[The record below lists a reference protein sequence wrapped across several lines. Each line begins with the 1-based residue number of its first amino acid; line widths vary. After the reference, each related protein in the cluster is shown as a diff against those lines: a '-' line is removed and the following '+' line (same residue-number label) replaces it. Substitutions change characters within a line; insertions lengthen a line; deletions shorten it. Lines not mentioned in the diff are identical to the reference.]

1 MELINDF
8 SYFNGIKSINTGSSL
23 QQSDGLNAGIN
34 SFDFPLD
41 VKDYGEEPFLVGGKY
56 GLYFVASGDVS
67 ENMVDFRVE
76 SGSIQGGI
84 VFTGNGLTL
93 SVIYTKMNDLSCAR
107 INQLAWNAAVTKWGA
122 NAKTNFGQLNTMYFN
137 GFEGGFILK
146 PYYRGTD
153 DIITELNA
161 KLSNN
166 YVYCSSNSNG
176 IGTEL
181 GNPIYMKKPII
192 INGNKVSMGIS
203 QQSFTVTNNTND
215 LDINVKFV
223 PRFKTAIQRLINPTD
238 CRIQELFGLNSI
250 YGIMDRLTFKH
261 TKHIT
266 HYGNNTATI
275 NVFYLTGY
283 LIDTKV
289 IQTLGSSEDLPAMDN
304 SFVELYCN
312 NTIRVNESSTTQL
325 EVRGSNL
332 DYINEQILIHLYDED
347 NVILPSAGD
356 FTNVDFVPPTCV
368 FDFPMDEDD
377 TATTINFSDNSISLG
392 RKTNGLITNL
402 FIDCDNTPNEGA
414 LQMDQRYTIYFTKFK
429 YWVEQ
434 NSNDNAEYYNLCV
447 INYAT
452 PMLRTLSNSQIVKEM
467 IGVCSD
473 NFIVIDGIP
482 RGCNDTHY
490 LTGSIFVKESTVTK
504 TMHVYIGVRSLNSY
518 VLNKITHYFDFSFTG
533 YKTRGTMPYYGE
545 GGYSRYGQILMTS
558 DYTVFLS
565 NGSKKTP
572 VLTDYR
578 TARKYND
585 DSLMLNSLKNISNQI
600 NSIEENF
607 RIDTAR
613 GCLPSELWGN
623 TIKPYMS
630 EWILDEQT
638 AIKANDYEAIRQNF
652 SVIEVEAQL
661 TVGETPKTYKD
672 TEYNI
677 RFMTYPT
684 FSSETS
690 TSVSNIS
697 GVFIERK
704 TTRTVCGFAIPLT
717 DFYTQLKNCV
727 SKGVEYT
734 RTFTNVPYQY
744 YYYNGVSVDISLGIV
759 YKFIIKN
766 VLYDI
771 PLTNHNLIAPNT
783 AFLFKPQY
791 ADKYLATNDTALLKK
806 NIKLHPMFQILK
818 DSTGSEIGTIK
829 VSSIMKMDFN
839 YKQYYVDMSVRI
851 QIMPSMYRNVW
862 YFPDNLFELFSV
874 KIGMGSNVT
883 SDVTYY
889 PLDPNYH
896 TAFLRENHPQVTY
909 YVDNGILITN
919 FRILETSTCPF
930 NFSNLMK
937 ITVNFSL
944 KTNFYSSNSYR
955 AFSCTFNLMDTITP
969 TRDTL
974 QYCGSLYVPS
984 YYEYDRVN
992 TSIYHT
998 LFNGATHT
1006 CASNPF
1012 NNNNAG
1018 IVIKTKSGTGKVHVL
1033 LRSSAE
1039 SRKSVQYGNG
1049 STLVVTMIYTVNDIS
1064 SILQMYPTVMAR
1076 GTTTDGT
1083 TPTTGCL
1090 KLSYQNHKPVA
1101 ANKPII
1107 VRSIIRSNSIKFYI
1121 LNHNFGLIYSGST
1134 TGAMNNYYNYNTSA
1148 FYLGEGIRVTN
1159 ANTNYQICIKY
1170 ASIDNFEELR
1180 SNNIDF

>member
-1 MELINDF
+1 MELITDF

-76 SGSIQGGI
+76 SGSSISGGI

-93 SVIYTKMNDLSCAR
+93 SVTYTKMNDLSCAR
-107 INQLAWNAAVTKWGA
+107 INQMAWNAAVSTWGA
-122 NAKTNFGQLNTMYFN
+122 KAKTNFGKLTKMYFN
-137 GFEGGFILK
+137 GFEGNFILK

-166 YVYCSSNSNG
+166 YVYCTSITSGVQFGGS
-176 IGTEL
+176 
-181 GNPIYMKKPII
+181 IYMKKPII
-192 INGNKVSMGIS
+192 INGNKVSMGIGH
-203 QQSFTVTNNTND
+203 QTFTITNNDNVD
-215 LDINVKFV
+215 FNVKFV
-223 PRFKTAIQRLINPTD
+223 PRFKTAIKLLINPTD

-266 HYGNNTATI
+266 HYGNSTATI
-275 NVFYLTGY
+275 NVFYIGGY
-283 LIDTKV
+283 PIDTKV

-332 DYINEQILIHLYDED
+332 DYVNDQILIHLYDED
-347 NVILPSAGD
+347 NVILPSESD
-356 FTNVDFVPPTCV
+356 YTNVDFIPPTCV

-377 TATTINFSDNSISLG
+377 TTTTINFSDGISLG

-414 LQMDQRYTIYFTKFK
+414 LQMHQRYSIYFTKLK

-434 NSNDNAEYYNLCV
+434 NSNDQAEYYNLCV

-452 PMLRTLSNSQIVKEM
+452 PMLRTLSTSSIVNEA

-490 LTGSIFVKESTVTK
+490 LTGTIFVKESTATR
-504 TMHVYIGVRSLNSY
+504 TMHVYIGVRSLNNH
-518 VLNKITHYFDFSFTG
+518 VLNKITHYLDYSFSN
-533 YKTRGTMPYYGE
+533 YKTRGSMPYYGE
-545 GGYSRYGQILMTS
+545 EGYSDYGQILMTS

-565 NGSKKTP
+565 YGLKKTP
-572 VLTDYR
+572 VLTDYK

-585 DSLMLNSLKNISNQI
+585 DSSMLNSLKSISNQI
-600 NSIEENF
+600 NSLEENI
-607 RIDTAR
+607 RMDMAR
-613 GCLPSELWGN
+613 GTNMSEHWGN
-623 TIKPYMS
+623 TMLPYIS
-630 EWILDEQT
+630 GFILDTQT
-638 AIKANDYEAIRQNF
+638 AIKANDYEAIRENF
-652 SVIEVEAQL
+652 SVIELEVYYLERPTTL
-661 TVGETPKTYKD
+661 IKD
-672 TEYNI
+672 TEFNI

-684 FSSETS
+684 FRNKTS
-690 TSVSNIS
+690 TSVINVS
-697 GVFIERK
+697 GIFVENKF
-704 TTRTVCGFAIPLT
+704 TRTVTGLQIQLT
-717 DFYTQLKNCV
+717 DFYSNFQNCV
-727 SKGVEYT
+727 SKGLDYT
-734 RTFTNVPYQY
+734 RTFTNVTYKD
-744 YYYNGVSVDISLGIV
+744 YYYNGVGVSLGSTIV
-759 YKFIIKN
+759 SKVILKN

-771 PLTNHNLIAPNT
+771 PLTNHNLIAPED
-783 AFLFKPQY
+783 AFLFKPQTS
-791 ADKYLATNDTALLKK
+791 DKYLATNDTALLKK
-806 NIKLHPMFQILK
+806 NIQLHPMCKILT
-818 DSTGSEIGTIK
+818 DSKGSEIGTIK

-839 YKQYYVDMSVRI
+839 YMQYYVDMSVRI

-862 YFPDNLFELFSV
+862 YFPDNLFELF
-874 KIGMGSNVT
+874 KITIGMGSSVT

-889 PLDPNYH
+889 PLDPDYH
-896 TAFLRENHPQVTY
+896 TNYLRENHPQVTY
-909 YVDNGILITN
+909 HVDNGILITN
-919 FRILETSTCPF
+919 FRVLETSTCPF

-944 KTNFYSSNSYR
+944 KTNFYSSSPYR
-955 AFSCTFNLMDTITP
+955 AFSYTFNLIDTITP
-969 TRDTL
+969 KRDTL
-974 QYCGSLYVPS
+974 QYCGSLFVPS
-984 YYEYDRVN
+984 YSICDRVN
-992 TSIYHT
+992 TGVT
-998 LFNGATHT
+998 ATFFNGATNT
-1006 CASNPF
+1006 YASNPF

-1018 IVIKTKSGTGKVHVL
+1018 VVIKTKSGTGKTHIL
-1033 LRSSAE
+1033 LRSSTE
-1039 SRKSVQYGNG
+1039 SRNSVQYGYN
-1049 STLVVTMIYTVNDIS
+1049 STLIMTTIYTVNDVS
-1064 SILQMYPTVMAR
+1064 TILKMYPIIVSR
-1076 GTTTDGT
+1076 GAVTNGT
-1083 TPTTGCL
+1083 TPTTNYL
-1090 KLSYQNHKPVA
+1090 RLAYQNHKPGVT

-1107 VRSIIRSNSIKFYI
+1107 VRSVIRSGNVKYYI
-1121 LNHNFGLIYSGST
+1121 LNNNFGFIYSGST
-1134 TGAMNNYYNYNTSA
+1134 IAAMQNYYGYTTSA
-1148 FYLGEGIRVTN
+1148 LYLGSDISVSNSN
-1159 ANTNYQICIKY
+1159 ANYQICIKY

-1180 SNNIDF
+1180 CNNIDF

>member
-1 MELINDF
+1 MELITDF
-8 SYFNGIKSINTGSSL
+8 SYFNGIKSVNTDSSL

-76 SGSIQGGI
+76 SGSIAGGI

-93 SVIYTKMNDLSCAR
+93 SVTYTKMNDLSCAR
-107 INQLAWNAAVTKWGA
+107 INQMAWNAAVTKWGA
-122 NAKTNFGQLNTMYFN
+122 NAKTNFGKLTKMYFN
-137 GFEGGFILK
+137 GFEGSFILK

-166 YVYCSSNSNG
+166 YVYCTSITSG
-176 IGTEL
+176 IQFG
-181 GNPIYMKKPII
+181 GSIYMKKPII

-223 PRFKTAIQRLINPTD
+223 PRFKTAIHHLINPTD

-266 HYGNNTATI
+266 HYGNSTATI
-275 NVFYLTGY
+275 NVFFLGGY
-283 LIDTKV
+283 PIDTKV
-289 IQTLGSSEDLPAMDN
+289 IQTLGSSVDLPAMDN
-304 SFVELYCN
+304 SFTELYCN
-312 NTIRVNESSTTQL
+312 NTIRVNESSTTHL
-325 EVRGSNL
+325 EVNGSNL
-332 DYINEQILIHLYDED
+332 DYINDQILIHLYDED
-347 NVILPSAGD
+347 NVILPSESD
-356 FTNVDFVPPTCV
+356 YTNVDFIPPTCV

-377 TATTINFSDNSISLG
+377 TATTINFYDGISLG

-402 FIDCDNTPNEGA
+402 FIDCDNTANEGA
-414 LQMDQRYTIYFTKFK
+414 LQMYQRYSIYFTKLK

-434 NSNDNAEYYNLCV
+434 NSNDQAEYYNLCV

-452 PMLRTLSNSQIVKEM
+452 PMLRTLSTSAIVNEA

-490 LTGSIFVKESTVTK
+490 LTGTIFVKESTVTR
-504 TMHVYIGVRSLNSY
+504 TMHVYIGVRSLNSH
-518 VLNKITHYFDFSFTG
+518 VLNKITHYLDYSFSD

-545 GGYSRYGQILMTS
+545 GGYSDYGQILMTS

-565 NGSKKTP
+565 MGLKKSP

-585 DSLMLNSLKNISNQI
+585 DSSMLNSLKSISNQI
-600 NSIEENF
+600 NSLEENI
-607 RIDTAR
+607 RIDMAR
-613 GCLPSELWGN
+613 GTNMSELWGN
-623 TIKPYMS
+623 TILPYIS
-630 EWILDEQT
+630 EWILDTQT
-638 AIKANDYEAIRQNF
+638 AITANDYEAIRENF
-652 SVIEVEAQL
+652 SVIEVEVY
-661 TVGETPKTYKD
+661 TVGNVLQGTYKD

-690 TSVSNIS
+690 TSVNNIS
-697 GVFIERK
+697 GIFIENK
-704 TTRTVCGFAIPLT
+704 NARTVTGYHLQLT
-717 DFYTQLKNCV
+717 DFYSNFQNCV
-727 SKGVEYT
+727 SKGIEYT
-734 RTFTNVPYQY
+734 RTFTTNVGFQE
-744 YYYNGVSVDISLGIV
+744 YYYNGVAVSSRIGVVNKLIL
-759 YKFIIKN
+759 KN

-771 PLTNHNLIAPNT
+771 PLTNHNLIAPED
-783 AFLFKPQY
+783 AFLFKPQTS
-791 ADKYLATNDTALLKK
+791 DKYLATNDTALLKK
-806 NIKLHPMFQILK
+806 NVQLHPMCKILT
-818 DSTGSEIGTIK
+818 DSKGSEIGTIK

-839 YKQYYVDMSVRI
+839 FMQYYVDMSVRI

-862 YFPDNLFELFSV
+862 YFPDNLFELF
-874 KIGMGSNVT
+874 KITIGMGSSVT

-889 PLDPNYH
+889 PLDPAYH
-896 TAFLRENHPQVTY
+896 SGFLRENHPQVTY
-909 YVDNGILITN
+909 HVDNGILITN
-919 FRILETSTCPF
+919 FRVLETSTCPF

-944 KTNFYSSNSYR
+944 KTNFYSSSPYR
-955 AFSCTFNLMDTITP
+955 AFSYTFNLMDTITP
-969 TRDTL
+969 KRETL
-974 QYCGSLYVPS
+974 QYCGSLFVPS
-984 YYEYDRVN
+984 CSVFDRVN
-992 TSIYHT
+992 TGVTAT
-998 LFNGATHT
+998 LFNGATNT
-1006 CASNPF
+1006 YATNPF

-1018 IVIKTKSGTGKVHVL
+1018 VVIKTKDGTGKTHIL

-1039 SRKSVQYGNG
+1039 SRKSVQYGTG
-1049 STLVVTMIYTVNDIS
+1049 STLVMTTIYTVNDIS
-1064 SILQMYPTVMAR
+1064 SVLKMYPIIISR
-1076 GTTTDGT
+1076 GVATGT
-1083 TPTTGCL
+1083 IPTSYVSRL
-1090 KLSYQNHKPVA
+1090 AYQNHKPVA

-1107 VRSIIRSNSIKFYI
+1107 ARTIIRGTSVKYYI

-1134 TGAMNNYYNYNTSA
+1134 NASMSNYHSYSTSSL
-1148 FYLGEGIRVTN
+1148 YLGGDISVTSSN
-1159 ANTNYQICIKY
+1159 ANYQICIKY

-1180 SNNIDF
+1180 CNNIDF

>member
-1 MELINDF
+1 MELITDF

-76 SGSIQGGI
+76 SGSSISGSI

-93 SVIYTKMNDLSCAR
+93 SVTYTKMNDLSCAR
-107 INQLAWNAAVTKWGA
+107 INQMAWNAAVSTWGA
-122 NAKTNFGQLNTMYFN
+122 KAKTNFGKLTKMYFN
-137 GFEGGFILK
+137 GFEGNFILK

-166 YVYCSSNSNG
+166 YVYCTSITSG
-176 IGTEL
+176 IQFG
-181 GNPIYMKKPII
+181 GSIYMKKPII

-215 LDINVKFV
+215 LDINIKFV

-266 HYGNNTATI
+266 HYGNSTATI
-275 NVFYLTGY
+275 NVFFIGGY
-283 LIDTKV
+283 PIDTKV

-332 DYINEQILIHLYDED
+332 DYVNDQILIHLYDED
-347 NVILPSAGD
+347 NVILPSESD
-356 FTNVDFVPPTCV
+356 YTNVDFIPPTCV

-377 TATTINFSDNSISLG
+377 TAATINFSDGISLG

-414 LQMDQRYTIYFTKFK
+414 LQMYQRYSIYFTKLK

-434 NSNDNAEYYNLCV
+434 NSNDQAEYYNLCV

-452 PMLRTLSNSQIVKEM
+452 PMLRTLSTSSIVNEA

-490 LTGSIFVKESTVTK
+490 LTGTIFVKESTATR
-504 TMHVYIGVRSLNSY
+504 TMHVYIGVRSLNNH
-518 VLNKITHYFDFSFTG
+518 VLNKITHYLDYSFSN
-533 YKTRGTMPYYGE
+533 YKTRGSMPYYGE
-545 GGYSRYGQILMTS
+545 GGYSDYGQILMTS

-565 NGSKKTP
+565 HASKKTP

-585 DSLMLNSLKNISNQI
+585 DSLMLNSLKSISNQI
-600 NSIEENF
+600 NSLEENI
-607 RIDTAR
+607 RMDMAR
-613 GCLPSELWGN
+613 GTNMSEHWGN
-623 TIKPYMS
+623 TMLPFIS
-630 EWILDEQT
+630 GWILDTQT
-638 AIKANDYEAIRQNF
+638 AIKANDYEAIRENF
-652 SVIEVEAQL
+652 SVIELEVYYLEKPTTL
-661 TVGETPKTYKD
+661 KD
-672 TEYNI
+672 TEFNI

-684 FSSETS
+684 FRDKTS
-690 TSVSNIS
+690 TSVINVS
-697 GVFIERK
+697 GIFVENKF
-704 TTRTVCGFAIPLT
+704 TRSVRGFQIQLT
-717 DFYTQLKNCV
+717 DFYSNFQNCV
-727 SKGVEYT
+727 SKGLDYT
-734 RTFTNVPYQY
+734 RTFTNVTCEE
-744 YYYNGVSVDISLGIV
+744 YYYNGVTVSLGSSSIV
-759 YKFIIKN
+759 SKVILKN

-771 PLTNHNLIAPNT
+771 PLTNHNLKAPED
-783 AFLFKPQY
+783 AFLFKPQTS
-791 ADKYLATNDTALLKK
+791 DKYLATNDTALLKK
-806 NIKLHPMFQILK
+806 NIQLHPMCKILT
-818 DSTGSEIGTIK
+818 DSKGSEIGTIK

-839 YKQYYVDMSVRI
+839 YMQYYVDMSVRI

-862 YFPDNLFELFSV
+862 YFPENLFELF
-874 KIGMGSNVT
+874 KITIGMGSSVT

-889 PLDPNYH
+889 PLDPDYH
-896 TAFLRENHPQVTY
+896 TNYLRENHPQVTY
-909 YVDNGILITN
+909 HVDNGILITN
-919 FRILETSTCPF
+919 FRVLETSTCPF

-944 KTNFYSSNSYR
+944 KTNFYSSSQYR
-955 AFSCTFNLMDTITP
+955 AFSYTFNLIDTITP
-969 TRDTL
+969 KRDTL
-974 QYCGSLYVPS
+974 QYCGSLFVPS
-984 YYEYDRVN
+984 YSIRDRVN
-992 TSIYHT
+992 TGVT
-998 LFNGATHT
+998 ATFFNGATNTH
-1006 CASNPF
+1006 ASNPF

-1018 IVIKTKSGTGKVHVL
+1018 VVIKTKSGTGKTHIL
-1033 LRSSAE
+1033 LRSSTE
-1039 SRKSVQYGNG
+1039 SRNSVQYGYN
-1049 STLVVTMIYTVNDIS
+1049 STLIMTTIYTVNDVS
-1064 SILQMYPTVMAR
+1064 TILKMYPIIVSQGAVTN
-1076 GTTTDGT
+1076 GT
-1083 TPTTGCL
+1083 TPTTNYL
-1090 KLSYQNHKPVA
+1090 RLAYQNHKPGVT

-1107 VRSIIRSNSIKFYI
+1107 VRSVIRSGNVKYYI
-1121 LNHNFGLIYSGST
+1121 LNNNFGFIYSGST
-1134 TGAMNNYYNYNTSA
+1134 FAAMQKYYGYTTSA
-1148 FYLGEGIRVTN
+1148 LYLGSDISVSNSN
-1159 ANTNYQICIKY
+1159 ANYQICIKY

-1180 SNNIDF
+1180 CNNIDF

>member
-1 MELINDF
+1 MELITDF

-76 SGSIQGGI
+76 SGSSISGGI

-93 SVIYTKMNDLSCAR
+93 SVTYTKMNDLSCAR
-107 INQLAWNAAVTKWGA
+107 INQMAWNAAVSTWGA
-122 NAKTNFGQLNTMYFN
+122 KAKTNFGKLTKMYFN
-137 GFEGGFILK
+137 GFEGNFILK

-161 KLSNN
+161 KLSNK
-166 YVYCSSNSNG
+166 YVYCTSITSGVQFGGS
-176 IGTEL
+176 
-181 GNPIYMKKPII
+181 IYMKKPII

-215 LDINVKFV
+215 LDINIKFV
-223 PRFKTAIQRLINPTD
+223 PRFKTAIQRLINPTN

-266 HYGNNTATI
+266 HYGNSTATI
-275 NVFYLTGY
+275 NVFYIGGY
-283 LIDTKV
+283 PIDTKV

-332 DYINEQILIHLYDED
+332 DYVNDQILIHLYDED
-347 NVILPSAGD
+347 NVILPSVSD
-356 FTNVDFVPPTCV
+356 YTNVDFIPPTCV

-377 TATTINFSDNSISLG
+377 TATTINFSDGISLG

-414 LQMDQRYTIYFTKFK
+414 LQMNQRYSIYFTKLK

-434 NSNDNAEYYNLCV
+434 NSNDQAEYYNLCV

-452 PMLRTLSNSQIVKEM
+452 PMLRTLSTSAIVNEA

-490 LTGSIFVKESTVTK
+490 LTGTIFVKESTATR
-504 TMHVYIGVRSLNSY
+504 TMHVYIGVRSLNNH
-518 VLNKITHYFDFSFTG
+518 VLNKITHYLDYNFSD
-533 YKTRGTMPYYGE
+533 YKIRGSMPYYGE
-545 GGYSRYGQILMTS
+545 GGYSDYGKILMTS

-565 NGSKKTP
+565 YGSKKTP

-578 TARKYND
+578 TTRKYND
-585 DSLMLNSLKNISNQI
+585 DSLMLNSLKSISNQI
-600 NSIEENF
+600 NSLEENI
-607 RIDTAR
+607 RMDMAR
-613 GCLPSELWGN
+613 GTNMSEHWGN
-623 TIKPYMS
+623 TMLPYIS
-630 EWILDEQT
+630 GCILDTQT
-638 AIKANDYEAIRQNF
+638 AIKANDYEAIRENF
-652 SVIEVEAQL
+652 SVIELEVYYVVKQTTL
-661 TVGETPKTYKD
+661 KD
-672 TEYNI
+672 TEFNI

-684 FSSETS
+684 FRDKTS
-690 TSVSNIS
+690 TSVINVS
-697 GVFIERK
+697 GIFVENKF
-704 TTRTVCGFAIPLT
+704 TRSVCGFQIQLT
-717 DFYTQLKNCV
+717 DFYSNFQNCV
-727 SKGVEYT
+727 SKGLDYT
-734 RTFTNVPYQY
+734 RTFTNVTYKE
-744 YYYNGVSVDISLGIV
+744 YYYNGVAVSLGSSIASKV
-759 YKFIIKN
+759 ILKN

-771 PLTNHNLIAPNT
+771 PLTNHNLIAPED
-783 AFLFKPQY
+783 AFLFKPQTSNN
-791 ADKYLATNDTALLKK
+791 YLATNDTALLKK
-806 NIKLHPMFQILK
+806 NIQLHPMCKILT
-818 DSTGSEIGTIK
+818 DSKGSEIGTIK

-839 YKQYYVDMSVRI
+839 YMQYYVDMSVRI

-862 YFPDNLFELFSV
+862 YFPEDLFELF
-874 KIGMGSNVT
+874 KITIGMGSSVT

-889 PLDPNYH
+889 PLDPDYH
-896 TAFLRENHPQVTY
+896 TNYLRENHPQVTY
-909 YVDNGILITN
+909 HVDNGILITN
-919 FRILETSTCPF
+919 FRVLETSTCPF

-944 KTNFYSSNSYR
+944 KTNLYSSSQYR
-955 AFSCTFNLMDTITP
+955 AFSYTFNLMDTITP
-969 TRDTL
+969 KRDTL
-974 QYCGSLYVPS
+974 QYCGLLFVPS
-984 YYEYDRVN
+984 YSVYDRVN
-992 TSIYHT
+992 TNISASF
-998 LFNGATHT
+998 FNGAKNTY
-1006 CASNPF
+1006 ASNPF

-1018 IVIKTKSGTGKVHVL
+1018 VVIKTKAGTGKTHIL
-1033 LRSSAE
+1033 LRSSTE
-1039 SRKSVQYGNG
+1039 SRNSVKYGYN
-1049 STLVVTMIYTVNDIS
+1049 STLIMTTIYTVNDVS
-1064 SILQMYPTVMAR
+1064 TMLKMYPIIVSR
-1076 GTTTDGT
+1076 GAVTNGT
-1083 TPTTGCL
+1083 TPTTNYL
-1090 KLSYQNHKPVA
+1090 RLAYQNSKPGVT

-1107 VRSIIRSNSIKFYI
+1107 VRSVIRNGNVKYYI
-1121 LNHNFGLIYSGST
+1121 LNNMFGFMYSGAT
-1134 TGAMNNYYNYNTSA
+1134 FADMQNYYNYTTSA
-1148 FYLGEGIRVTN
+1148 LYLGSDISVSNNN
-1159 ANTNYQICIKY
+1159 ANYQICIKY

-1180 SNNIDF
+1180 CNNIDF

>member
-1 MELINDF
+1 MELITDF

-67 ENMVDFRVE
+67 ENMVDFRVD
-76 SGSIQGGI
+76 SGSSISGGI

-93 SVIYTKMNDLSCAR
+93 SVTYTKMNDLSCAR
-107 INQLAWNAAVTKWGA
+107 INQMAWNAAVTKWGA
-122 NAKTNFGQLNTMYFN
+122 NAKTNFGKLTKMYFN
-137 GFEGGFILK
+137 GFEGNFILK

-166 YVYCSSNSNG
+166 YVYCTSITSG
-176 IGTEL
+176 IQFG
-181 GNPIYMKKPII
+181 GSIYMKKPII
-192 INGNKVSMGIS
+192 INGNKVSMGIG

-215 LDINVKFV
+215 LDINIKFV

-266 HYGNNTATI
+266 HYGNSTATI
-275 NVFYLTGY
+275 NVFFIGEY

-332 DYINEQILIHLYDED
+332 DYVNDQILIHLYDED
-347 NVILPSAGD
+347 NVILPSVSD
-356 FTNVDFVPPTCV
+356 YTNVDFIPPTCV

-377 TATTINFSDNSISLG
+377 TAATINFSDGISLG

-402 FIDCDNTPNEGA
+402 FIDCDNTLNEGA
-414 LQMDQRYTIYFTKFK
+414 LQMHQRYSIYFTKLK

-434 NSNDNAEYYNLCV
+434 NSNDQAEYYNLCV

-452 PMLRTLSNSQIVKEM
+452 PMLRTLSTSSIVNEA

-490 LTGSIFVKESTVTK
+490 LTGTIFVKESTATR
-504 TMHVYIGVRSLNSY
+504 TMHVYIGVRSLNNH
-518 VLNKITHYFDFSFTG
+518 VLNKITHYLDYSFSD
-533 YKTRGTMPYYGE
+533 YKRRGSMPYYSE
-545 GGYSRYGQILMTS
+545 GGYSDYGKILMTS

-565 NGSKKTP
+565 YGQKKTP
-572 VLTDYR
+572 VLTDYK

-585 DSLMLNSLKNISNQI
+585 DSSMLNSLKSISNQI
-600 NSIEENF
+600 NSLEENM
-607 RIDTAR
+607 RIDMAR
-613 GCLPSELWGN
+613 GCMPSELWGN
-623 TIKPYMS
+623 TMLPYIS
-630 EWILDEQT
+630 DFILDTQT
-638 AIKANDYEAIRQNF
+638 AITANDYEAIRENF
-652 SVIEVEAQL
+652 SVIEVDVYS
-661 TVGETPKTYKD
+661 VGNVLQGTYKD

-684 FSSETS
+684 FSDETS
-690 TSVSNIS
+690 TSVNNVS
-697 GVFIERK
+697 GMFIENKIR
-704 TTRTVCGFAIPLT
+704 RTVIGYKLQLT
-717 DFYTQLKNCV
+717 DFYSNFQNCV
-727 SKGVEYT
+727 SKGLDYT
-734 RTFTNVPYQY
+734 RTFTNVWYQE
-744 YYYNGVSVDISLGIV
+744 YYYNGIAISQRMGAASKVIL
-759 YKFIIKN
+759 KN

-771 PLTNHNLIAPNT
+771 PLTNHNLIAPHD
-783 AFLFKPQY
+783 AFLFKPQTS
-791 ADKYLATNDTALLKK
+791 DKYLATNDTALLKK
-806 NIKLHPMFQILK
+806 NVQLHPMCKILT
-818 DSTGSEIGTIK
+818 DSKGSEIGTIK

-839 YKQYYVDMSVRI
+839 YMQYYVDMSVRI

-862 YFPDNLFELFSV
+862 YFPENLFELF
-874 KIGMGSNVT
+874 KITIGMGSTIT

-889 PLDPNYH
+889 PLDPDYH
-896 TAFLRENHPQVTY
+896 RNFLRENHPQVTY
-909 YVDNGILITN
+909 HVDNGILITN
-919 FRILETSTCPF
+919 FRVLETSTCPF

-944 KTNFYSSNSYR
+944 KTNFYSSSPYRTFSY
-955 AFSCTFNLMDTITP
+955 TFNLMDTITP
-969 TRDTL
+969 KIDTL
-974 QYCGSLYVPS
+974 QYCGSLFVPS
-984 YYEYDRVN
+984 YSIYDRVN
-992 TSIYHT
+992 TGVT
-998 LFNGATHT
+998 ATFFNGATNT
-1006 CASNPF
+1006 YANNPF

-1018 IVIKTKSGTGKVHVL
+1018 VVIKTKSGTGKTHIL

-1039 SRKSVQYGNG
+1039 SRKSVQYGTN
-1049 STLVVTMIYTVNDIS
+1049 SRLVMTTIYTVNDIS
-1064 SILQMYPTVMAR
+1064 SVLKMYPIIISR
-1076 GTTTDGT
+1076 GVATGT
-1083 TPTTGCL
+1083 IPTSYVYRL
-1090 KLSYQNHKPVA
+1090 AYQNHKPVA

-1107 VRSIIRSNSIKFYI
+1107 ARVIISNTTVKYYI
-1121 LNHNFGLIYSGST
+1121 LNHDFGLIYSGST
-1134 TGAMNNYYNYNTSA
+1134 NASMSNYYSYTTSSL
-1148 FYLGEGIRVTN
+1148 YLGGDISVINSN
-1159 ANTNYQICIKY
+1159 ANYQICIKY

-1180 SNNIDF
+1180 CNNIDF

>member
-1 MELINDF
+1 MELITDF

-76 SGSIQGGI
+76 SGSSISGAI

-93 SVIYTKMNDLSCAR
+93 GVTYTKMNDLSCAR
-107 INQLAWNAAVTKWGA
+107 INQMAWNAAVSAWGT
-122 NAKTNFGQLNTMYFN
+122 NAKTNFGKLTKMYFN
-137 GFEGGFILK
+137 GFEGGFYLK

-153 DIITELNA
+153 DIITELDA
-161 KLSNN
+161 KLNDF
-166 YVYCSSNSNG
+166 VYCSSNTIG
-176 IGTEL
+176 IRL
-181 GNPIYMKKPII
+181 GEPLYMKKPII
-192 INGNKVSMGIS
+192 INGNKVSMGIG

-215 LDINVKFV
+215 IDINLKFI
-223 PRFKTAIQRLINPTD
+223 PRFKTAIHRLVNPTD

-266 HYGNNTATI
+266 HYGNSTATI
-275 NVFYLTGY
+275 NVFYIGGNP
-283 LIDTKV
+283 IDTKI

-312 NTIRVNESSTTQL
+312 NTISVNESSTAQL

-332 DYINEQILIHLYDED
+332 DYINDQILIHLYDED
-347 NVILPSAGD
+347 NVILPSESD
-356 FTNVDFVPPTCV
+356 YTNVEFIAPTCV

-377 TATTINFSDNSISLG
+377 TATTINFSDGISLG

-414 LQMDQRYTIYFTKFK
+414 LQMHQRYSIYFTKLK
-429 YWVEQ
+429 YWIEQ

-452 PMLRTLSNSQIVKEM
+452 PMLRTLSTSAIVNEM

-490 LTGSIFVKESTVTK
+490 LTGTIFVKESTVTK
-504 TMHVYIGVRSLNSY
+504 TMHVYIGVRSLNSH
-518 VLNKITHYFDFSFTG
+518 VLNKITHYFDYSFSD

-545 GGYSRYGQILMTS
+545 GGYSTYGNILMTS
-558 DYTVFLS
+558 DYTVFIS
-565 NGSKKTP
+565 MSQKKAP

-600 NSIEENF
+600 NSLEENM
-607 RIDTAR
+607 RIDIAR

-623 TIKPYMS
+623 TMLPYIS
-630 EWILDEQT
+630 EYILDEQT
-638 AIKANDYEAIRQNF
+638 AITANDYEAIRENF
-652 SVIEVEAQL
+652 SVIEVDVYNTNNTL
-661 TVGETPKTYKD
+661 IGTYKD

-677 RFMTYPT
+677 RFMIYPT
-684 FSSETS
+684 FSNETS
-690 TSVSNIS
+690 TSVSNLS
-697 GVFIERK
+697 GVFIEHK
-704 TTRTVCGFAIPLT
+704 VKRTVSGYNLPLT
-717 DFYTQLKNCV
+717 DFYAPLNNCV
-727 SKGVEYT
+727 SKGIEYT
-734 RTFTNVPYQY
+734 RTFTNVPYAD
-744 YYYNGVSVDISLGIV
+744 YYYNGVAENNVVNIAS
-759 YKFIIKN
+759 KFIIKN

-771 PLTNHNLIAPNT
+771 PLTNHNLIAPENS
-783 AFLFKPQY
+783 FVFKPQT
-791 ADKYLATNDTALLKK
+791 ADNCLATNDTALLKK
-806 NIKLHPMFQILK
+806 NIKLHPMCKILT
-818 DSTGSEIGTIK
+818 DSKGSEIGTIK
-829 VSSIMKMDFN
+829 VSGIMKMDFN
-839 YKQYYVDMSVRI
+839 YMQYYVDMSVRI

-862 YFPDNLFELFSV
+862 YFPDDLSELF
-874 KIGMGSNVT
+874 KITIGMGSSVT

-889 PLDPNYH
+889 PLDPAYH
-896 TAFLRENHPQVTY
+896 SAFLRENHPQVTY

-919 FRILETSTCPF
+919 FRVLETPTCPF
-930 NFSNLMK
+930 NFSKLMK

-944 KTNFYSSNSYR
+944 KTNFYSSNPYR
-955 AFSCTFNLMDTITP
+955 AFSYTFNLMDIITP

-974 QYCGSLYVPS
+974 QYCGSLFVPS
-984 YYEYDRVN
+984 YSVYDRVN
-992 TSIYHT
+992 TGVT
-998 LFNGATHT
+998 ATFFNGATNT
-1006 CASNPF
+1006 YANNPF

-1018 IVIKTKSGTGKVHVL
+1018 VVIKTKDGTGKTHIL

-1039 SRKSVQYGNG
+1039 SRKSAQYGTG
-1049 STLVVTMIYTVNDIS
+1049 STLVMTTIYTVNDIS
-1064 SILQMYPTVMAR
+1064 SVLKMYPIIISR
-1076 GTTTDGT
+1076 GVATGT
-1083 TPTTGCL
+1083 IPTSYVYR
-1090 KLSYQNHKPVA
+1090 LSYQNHKPVA

-1107 VRSIIRSNSIKFYI
+1107 ARTIIRGTSVEYYI

-1134 TGAMNNYYNYNTSA
+1134 NVSMSNYHSYSTSSL
-1148 FYLGEGIRVTN
+1148 YLGGDISVTSS
-1159 ANTNYQICIKY
+1159 NTNYQICIKY

-1180 SNNIDF
+1180 CNNIDF

>member
-1 MELINDF
+1 MELITDF
-8 SYFNGIKSINTGSSL
+8 SYFNGIKSINTDSSL
-23 QQSDGLNAGIN
+23 QQSDGLNDGIN

-76 SGSIQGGI
+76 SGSSISGGI

-93 SVIYTKMNDLSCAR
+93 SVTYTKMNDLSCAR
-107 INQLAWNAAVTKWGA
+107 INQMAWNAAVTKWGA
-122 NAKTNFGQLNTMYFN
+122 NAKTNFGKLTKMYFN
-137 GFEGGFILK
+137 GFEGSFILK

-166 YVYCSSNSNG
+166 YVYCTSITSG
-176 IGTEL
+176 IQFG
-181 GNPIYMKKPII
+181 GSIYMKKPII

-203 QQSFTVTNNTND
+203 QQSFTVTNDDNVD
-215 LDINVKFV
+215 FNVKFV
-223 PRFKTAIQRLINPTD
+223 PRFKTAIHHLINPTD

-266 HYGNNTATI
+266 HYGNSTATI
-275 NVFYLTGY
+275 NVFYIGGY
-283 LIDTKV
+283 PIDTKV
-289 IQTLGSSEDLPAMDN
+289 IQTLGHSNDLPSMDN
-304 SFVELYCN
+304 TFKELYCN
-312 NTIRVNESSTTQL
+312 NTIRVNESSTIHL
-325 EVRGSNL
+325 EVNDSGG
-332 DYINEQILIHLYDED
+332 DDINEQILIHLYDED
-347 NVILPSAGD
+347 NVILPSESD
-356 FTNVDFVPPTCV
+356 FTNVDFIPPTCV
-368 FDFPMDEDD
+368 FDFPMDEDN
-377 TATTINFSDNSISLG
+377 TATTINFSDGISLG

-402 FIDCDNTPNEGA
+402 FIDCDNTLNEGA
-414 LQMDQRYTIYFTKFK
+414 LQMDQRYTIYFTKLK

-434 NSNDNAEYYNLCV
+434 NSNDQAEYYNLCV

-452 PMLRTLSNSQIVKEM
+452 PVLRTLSNSEIVNET

-490 LTGSIFVKESTVTK
+490 LTGTIFVKESTVTR
-504 TMHVYIGVRSLNSY
+504 TMHVYIGVRSLNSH
-518 VLNKITHYFDFSFTG
+518 VLNKITHYFDYSFTG

-545 GGYSRYGQILMTS
+545 QGYTFHGNILMTS

-565 NGSKKTP
+565 TREKKAP

-600 NSIEENF
+600 NSLEENI
-607 RIDTAR
+607 RIDMAR
-613 GCLPSELWGN
+613 GTNMSQLWGN
-623 TIKPYMS
+623 TILPYIS
-630 EWILDEQT
+630 EWILDTQT
-638 AIKANDYEAIRQNF
+638 AITANDYEAIRENF
-652 SVIEVEAQL
+652 SVIEVEVYALGNVLQ
-661 TVGETPKTYKD
+661 TYKD

-684 FSSETS
+684 FSNETS
-690 TSVSNIS
+690 TSVNNVS
-697 GVFIERK
+697 GIFIENK
-704 TTRTVCGFAIPLT
+704 NARTVTGYQLQLT
-717 DFYTQLKNCV
+717 DFYSVFQNCV
-727 SKGVEYT
+727 YKGVEFT
-734 RTFTNVPYQY
+734 RTFTNVTSKE
-744 YYYNGVSVDISLGIV
+744 YYYNGVTFGSDIT
-759 YKFIIKN
+759 YKVILKN

-771 PLTNHNLIAPNT
+771 PLTNHNLIAPED
-783 AFLFKPQY
+783 AFLFKSQTS
-791 ADKYLATNDTALLKK
+791 DKYLATNDTALLKK
-806 NIKLHPMFQILK
+806 NVQLHPMCKILT
-818 DSTGSEIGTIK
+818 DSKGSEIGTIK

-839 YKQYYVDMSVRI
+839 FMQYYVDMSVRI

-862 YFPDNLFELFSV
+862 YFPDNLFELF
-874 KIGMGSNVT
+874 KITIGMGSSVT

-889 PLDPNYH
+889 PLDPAYH
-896 TAFLRENHPQVTY
+896 SGFLRENHPQVTY

-919 FRILETSTCPF
+919 FRVLETSTCPF

-944 KTNFYSSNSYR
+944 KTNFYSSSPYR
-955 AFSCTFNLMDTITP
+955 AFSYTFNLMDTITP
-969 TRDTL
+969 KRETL
-974 QYCGSLYVPS
+974 QYCGSLFVPS
-984 YYEYDRVN
+984 YSVFDRVN
-992 TSIYHT
+992 TGVTAT
-998 LFNGATHT
+998 LFNGATNT
-1006 CASNPF
+1006 YANNPF

-1018 IVIKTKSGTGKVHVL
+1018 VVIKTKDGTGKTHIL

-1039 SRKSVQYGNG
+1039 SRKSVQYGTS
-1049 STLVVTMIYTVNDIS
+1049 STLVMTTIYTVNDIS
-1064 SILQMYPTVMAR
+1064 SVLKMYPIIISR
-1076 GTTTDGT
+1076 GVATGT
-1083 TPTTGCL
+1083 IPTSYAYRL
-1090 KLSYQNHKPVA
+1090 AYQNHKPVA

-1107 VRSIIRSNSIKFYI
+1107 ARTIIRDTSVKYYI

-1134 TGAMNNYYNYNTSA
+1134 NASMSNYYSYSTSSL
-1148 FYLGEGIRVTN
+1148 YLGGDISVTSSN
-1159 ANTNYQICIKY
+1159 ANYQICIKY

-1180 SNNIDF
+1180 CNNIDF